1 MVLAAAPKRL
11 AGSACSADDGRP
23 GLVASCIEREACR
36 FSEAGTV
43 SGGSMAVNLAG
54 AFRLEYD
61 ELGAIDVYLG
71 LPHLPARTT
80 CLYGRWTNHSLLL
93 RYACVHFAREP

>member
-1 MVLAAAPKRL
+1 
-11 AGSACSADDGRP
+11 
-23 GLVASCIEREACR
+23 
-36 FSEAGTV
+36 
-43 SGGSMAVNLAG
+43 MAVNLAG